1 MAKKNLWIRRFM
13 VVAVLAAGLAI
24 LFSQIL
30 TNDQPTPDMEIE
42 DPVQLSSEMSFP
54 ASDPPG
60 WRR

>member
-1 MAKKNLWIRRFM
+1 MAKKNPWIRRFITIAILAGG
-13 VVAVLAAGLAI
+13 VAV

-30 TNDQPTPDMEIE
+30 TDEQPHPDEEVE